1 MRSLY
6 TLLAACPLSLTHG
19 LAQTISSSDI
29 APANGTYTV
38 THGFVNASPTS
49 LDSSGTNAF
58 WSFSGN
64 DLQSEGPLS
73 ITVANA
79 SASPYFGQA
88 PTANAY
94 ALIGEAQNGSHRYWR
109 VTSNVFEDLLEV
121 QVALE
126 SEIFIPGCP
135 RLFLNLPS
143 SVGSVVQPT
152 LEGCTPDVLST
163 QRKVLALGTLQTPF
177 GTYTQVYLIRTS
189 RCGDD
194 PFAGGTFCRHEYGW
208 FKQGN
213 LLVPLMFMSYAEA
226 FGGWLGGLFYFPP
239 VTTSIGEHG
248 ISSVLTL
255 HPNPASEGITLQ
267 RADGSP
273 LGMVS
278 IHSADGRTVRTDL
291 LGTDRKW
298 MDVHDLSPGVYSVT
312 CNGGEIPGV
321 LRFVK
326 E

>member
-6 TLLAACPLSLTHG
+6 ALLAVFPLSLNHG

-29 APANGTYTV
+29 VPPNGTYTV

-58 WSFSGN
+58 WSFSSS
-64 DLQSEGPLS
+64 DLENAVPLS

-79 SASPYFGQA
+79 STSPYFGQA
-88 PTANAY
+88 PNANAY
-94 ALIGEAQNGSHRYWR
+94 ALIGELDNGIHRYWR
-109 VTSNVFEDLLEV
+109 VTSSVFEDLLEV

-126 SEIFIPGCP
+126 IENFIPACP

-152 LEGCTPDVLST
+152 LEGCTPGVQNT

-194 PFAGGTFCRHEYGW
+194 PFGGGTLCTHTYEW
-208 FKQGN
+208 FKQGD
-213 LLVPLMFMSYAEA
+213 LLVPLMSLSYAEGL
-226 FGGWLGGLFYFPP
+226 GGWVGGLFYLPP
-239 VTTSIGEHG
+239 STTGIGEQG
-248 ISSVLTL
+248 DTSGFMI
-255 HPNPASEGITLQ
+255 HPNPASDGITLQ
-267 RADGSP
+267 RADGNA
-273 LGMVS
+273 LGLVS
-278 IHSADGRTVRTDL
+278 IHSADGRSVRSELFGIHRTS
-291 LGTDRKW
+291 
-298 MDVHDLSPGVYSVT
+298 MDVKDLKPGVYLVS
-312 CNGGEIPGV
+312 CQRGEVPVV